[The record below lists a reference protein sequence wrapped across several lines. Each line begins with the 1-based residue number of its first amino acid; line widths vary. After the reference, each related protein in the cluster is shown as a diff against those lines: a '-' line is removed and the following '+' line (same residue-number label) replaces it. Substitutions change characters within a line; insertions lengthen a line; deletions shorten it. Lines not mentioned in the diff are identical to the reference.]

1 MELITVLPGLKL
13 KLGFEKLA
21 SQAVPVYG
29 TVGMALEIDANS
41 AEENLSAVERVM
53 IGEPMRFAIPLVGAV
68 GELKKL
74 TFIGFCSEL
83 SNEKL
88 GLVMRLRKL

>member
-21 SQAVPVYG
+21 SQVVPVYG
-29 TVGMALEIDANS
+29 TEGMALEIDAIS

-53 IGEPMRFAIPLVGAV
+53 IGEPMRLAVPVVGAV
-68 GELKKL
+68 EELKKL
-74 TFIGFCSEL
+74 TLIGFDNEFTS
-83 SNEKL
+83 EKL
-88 GLVMRLRKL
+88 GFGIKLRKL